1 MNWWYK
7 NLLVWRKS
15 IELSSKIYKITTG
28 FPKEE
33 IYWITNQIRRCS
45 VSIPSNIA
53 EWYWRNWEGEYKQF
67 LWISRWS
74 SNELETQLII
84 ANNIWYLD
92 NDSLEEILKLLS
104 EIQKI
109 LYTLINKTNK
119 YEKK

>member
-1 MNWWYK
+1 MNGGYK

-33 IYWITNQIRRCS
+33 IYGITNQIRRCS

-53 EWYWRNWEGEYKQF
+53 EGYGRNGEGEYKQF
-67 LWISRWS
+67 LGISRGS

-84 ANNIWYLD
+84 ANNIGYLD